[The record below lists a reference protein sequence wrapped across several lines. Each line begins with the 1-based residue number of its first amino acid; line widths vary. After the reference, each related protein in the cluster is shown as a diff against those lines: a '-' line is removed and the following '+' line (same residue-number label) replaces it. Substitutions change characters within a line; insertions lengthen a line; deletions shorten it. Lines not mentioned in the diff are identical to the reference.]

1 MSRGNPE
8 LLAQAAA
15 RKRQAARDR
24 ADAGI
29 RALLKVGAP
38 ITFEAVAAAGNVSKD
53 FLYRT
58 TDLRDRIQDL
68 RKRTTGKPGVA
79 PLGEPAAATTTS
91 SVVRTLTITL
101 REERSRHRA
110 EISEL
115 KTALEAAHGELLRLR
130 RLHGDSGQ
138 DDAPNNFSKRLPS
151 GQRVSPGGQG
161 EDDRRDG
168 GTRG

>member
-8 LLAQAAA
+8 LLAQAAS

-29 RALLKVGAP
+29 RALLKAGAP
-38 ITFEAVAAAGNVSKD
+38 ITFEAVAAAGNISKD

-68 RKRTTGKPGVA
+68 RSRTTGTRAVA
-79 PLGEPAAATTTS
+79 PSAETAAPTSTS

-101 REERSRHRA
+101 RDERARHRA

-115 KTALEAAHGELLRLR
+115 KAALEAAHGELLRLR
-130 RLHGDSGQ
+130 RLHG
-138 DDAPNNFSKRLPS
+138 AP
-151 GQRVSPGGQG
+151 
-161 EDDRRDG
+161 
-168 GTRG
+168 GTD